1 MSGLVA
7 HRGLLLSS
15 GEGGGGTTLAEMVLA
30 DIATFGG
37 VYLRLGEASG
47 TAAENEAGTPEGS
60 YLNTPSLGNA
70 ALYTGGPT
78 SMRTTASN
86 QAASFPVAGIP
97 ATMEQMTLG
106 VIVKPAALTGLR
118 HLVNRD
124 SDAGGGRRWQF
135 RLNGSSVQ
143 FVKIPGTPQTI
154 TATHGMSVGQAH
166 LLMVTVTAGG
176 TVKLFGNGVSLG
188 SGSVTPVTNYGG
200 GGLDLL
206 VGNRGL
212 LIEGTDN
219 TYSEAFLIFGDLE
232 DARVAQY
239 GAAVGLP

>member
-1 MSGLVA
+1 MSGLLA
-7 HRGLLLSS
+7 HRGLLQSS
-15 GEGGGGTTLAEMVLA
+15 GEGGGGTTLAGMVLA
-30 DIATFGG
+30 DVATFGG

-47 TAAENEAGTPEGS
+47 TVAENEAGTTEGS

-70 ALYTGGPT
+70 ALYTGGLT
-78 SMRTTASN
+78 SMRTTAGN

-135 RLNGSSVQ
+135 RLNGANVE
-143 FVKIPGTPQTI
+143 FVKIPAGAQTVS
-154 TATHGMSVGQAH
+154 AAHGMSAGQAH

-176 TVKLFGNGVSLG
+176 TVKLFGNGISLG
-188 SGSVTPVTNYGG
+188 SGSVTPLTNYGG

-219 TYSEAFLIFGDLE
+219 TYSEAFLIFADLG

-239 GAAVGLP
+239 GTAVALP

>member
-1 MSGLVA
+1 MSGLIA
-7 HRGLLLSS
+7 HRGLLQSAS
-15 GEGGGGTTLAEMVLA
+15 EGGGGTTLYEMVMA

-37 VYLRLGEASG
+37 VYLRLGESSG
-47 TAAENEAGTPEGS
+47 AVAANEATSTEGA
-60 YLNTPSLGNA
+60 YLNSPSLGNA
-70 ALYTGGPT
+70 AIYTGGPA
-78 SMRTTASN
+78 SMRTTAGN
-86 QAASFPVAGIP
+86 HAASFPVSGIP

-106 VIVKPAALTGLR
+106 VIIKPAALTGLR

-135 RLNGSSVQ
+135 RLSGSSVQ
-143 FVKIPGTPQTI
+143 FVKVPGSPQTVS
-154 TATHGMSVGQAH
+154 AAHGMGAGQAH

-176 TVKLFGNGVSLG
+176 TVKLFGNGSSLG
-188 SGSVTPVTNYGG
+188 SGSVTAATNYGG

-206 VGNRGL
+206 IGNRGL

-219 TYSEAFLIFGDLE
+219 YYSEAFLIFRDLT

-239 GAAVGLP
+239 GGAVALP